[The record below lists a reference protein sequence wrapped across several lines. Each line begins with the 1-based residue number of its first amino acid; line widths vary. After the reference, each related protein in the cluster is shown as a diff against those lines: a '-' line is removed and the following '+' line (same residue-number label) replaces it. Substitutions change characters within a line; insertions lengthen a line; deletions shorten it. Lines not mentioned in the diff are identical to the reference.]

1 MFITTQGFKNLIK
14 EMYKA
19 KKLYIANDG
28 EGYTISGWYWD
39 IWIAHGWIPKKELA
53 AIIELTGELPAA
65 GAAFTA
71 SKDGN
76 QYELEFLGEKDTM
89 QLAWHCDMELDITP
103 IVLKY
108 DTGQQARVLQR
119 QDNGK
124 IVLINERFVD
134 MIDNAVVKYG
144 KGESQAEGP
153 FIHST
158 KTGIFYRNDTMA
170 MRIMPRIDDKNVRL
184 LEYLEKF
191 EIIGA
196 QEDGLYRD
204 GFSEAGKEKEEE
216 EA

>member
-1 MFITTQGFKNLIK
+1 MK
-14 EMYKA
+14 
-19 KKLYIANDG
+19 
-28 EGYTISGWYWD
+28 
-39 IWIAHGWIPKKELA
+39 
-53 AIIELTGELPAA
+53 
-65 GAAFTA
+65 
-71 SKDGN
+71 
-76 QYELEFLGEKDTM
+76 
-89 QLAWHCDMELDITP
+89 LAWHCDMELDITP

-204 GFSEAGKEKEEE
+204 GFSEGQKEKEEE